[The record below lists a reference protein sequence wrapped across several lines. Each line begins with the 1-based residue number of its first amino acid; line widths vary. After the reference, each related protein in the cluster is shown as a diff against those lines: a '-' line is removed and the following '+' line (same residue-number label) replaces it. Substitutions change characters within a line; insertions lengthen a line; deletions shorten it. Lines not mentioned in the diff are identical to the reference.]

1 MVVRCI
7 GCVISD
13 GKILKTKKMA
23 FTGNFLFKAK
33 SDDGRFITLQTL
45 TVSLVPWSD
54 AFMQERI
61 DLYVFDL
68 KNETLEKLVGSIAG
82 IGVGLTVK

>member
-1 MVVRCI
+1 KV
-7 GCVISD
+7 
-13 GKILKTKKMA
+13 LKTKRLA

-45 TVSLVPWSD
+45 TVSLAPWSD